1 MASFTLSVPSIA
13 CEVCGQTI
21 TKAIQNH
28 TPQAVVTVDVGG
40 KAITVEGIADE
51 TTLRA
56 IVTEAGHTLA

>member
-1 MASFTLSVPSIA
+1 MALTISVPSIA

-28 TPQAVVTVDVGG
+28 SPGAVVTVDVAG

-56 IVTEAGHTLA
+56 IVTEAGHTPA